1 MRDPVSLCIAE
12 LMLTLICQFRGE
24 VDRVG
29 ELAEKLVASATKQG
43 LRYAAYALVLHG
55 WALAAR
61 GKITIGIE
69 KMQTG
74 LDQLHVGGA
83 GLRRSYLLWLLAE
96 TLTRVGD
103 DRAGMALARRSA
115 YFFWNTRNVTTRR
128 RFQLLQASPA
138 VRSPWPTLHPRARGG
153 RR

>member
-74 LDQLHVGGA
+74 LT
-83 GLRRSYLLWLLAE
+83 SY
-96 TLTRVGD
+96 T
-103 DRAGMALARRSA
+103 
-115 YFFWNTRNVTTRR
+115 
-128 RFQLLQASPA
+128 SPA
-138 VRSPWPTLHPRARGG
+138 PGCSAPTFCGCW
-153 RR
+153 RRP